1 MRLKLLQQYNFGVS
15 RANRFIYS
23 VDEPVTEFYSTGYIN
38 EIYLGAGNVN
48 WIIGKCIKLQ
58 DEWYKI
64 VFFKNNPVLPF
75 NVAHYQ
81 SQHLYKLDNNDWPMI
96 FALAAKS
103 DDTYI
108 NPPLVVFNSLVKSIA
123 YTDNE
128 SYLICIE
135 NGLAGCSLINEHQ
148 LHENITNHISDI
160 NENCNINIK
169 EWKNMTKNEFVYW
182 YINASLNINNEIIT
196 PDFENMEKNTIN
208 RIKERQSLFL
218 EELII
223 KTCHPSRILEI
234 DNTITTNSNKRKR
247 I

>member
-81 SQHLYKLDNNDWPMI
+81 SQHDN
-96 FALAAKS
+96 
-103 DDTYI
+103 YI
-108 NPPLVVFNSLVKSIA
+108 NPQLFFFNSLVKSIA